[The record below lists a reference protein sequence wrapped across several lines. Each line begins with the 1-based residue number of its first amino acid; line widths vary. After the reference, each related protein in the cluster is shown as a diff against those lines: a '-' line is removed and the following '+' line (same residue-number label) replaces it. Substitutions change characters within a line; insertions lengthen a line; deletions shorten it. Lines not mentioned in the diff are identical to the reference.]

1 MSGPRVGINLLWLQ
15 PGRAGGAERYAVG
28 LLRAVADKADA
39 SVNVTL
45 FANGRFVRA
54 YPDLRERFTTTVPPL
69 EGRSRASRIAL
80 ESTWL
85 ARQTARRDLDLVHHL
100 NEVVPWIH
108 PTPSVLTVHDLR
120 SMEGAAVLGR
130 AQGAYLRIAVP
141 RSVRIARSVI
151 TPTEFVRRDV
161 IERFAIDPARVV
173 VVSAPVPLFVPADH
187 TSLEPVGPYFLYP
200 AVTNRHKNH
209 RLLLEAFA
217 KVVAERPEVRLV
229 LTGGPGN
236 ADAEVQDAIT
246 RLDLGLR
253 VTRTGRLADP
263 AFERLLTD
271 AVALVYPSTF
281 EGFGLPLTE
290 AMAAGCPVIAA
301 DATAL
306 PEVVGEAGL
315 LVAPGDRDGW
325 AAAMLRLLDD
335 RALRERLIT
344 SGAARVRAFTPA
356 ETARRLTEAYRLAL
370 GN

>member
-1 MSGPRVGINLLWLQ
+1 MSRPRIGINLLWLQ
-15 PGRAGGAERYAVG
+15 PGRAGGSERYAVG
-28 LLRAVADKADA
+28 IVRALADEAPDVAIT
-39 SVNVTL
+39 VFGNRR
-45 FANGRFVRA
+45 FARA
-54 YPDLRERFTTTVPPL
+54 YPDVTERVPTVVAPL
-69 EGRSRASRIAL
+69 EGRSRLSRIAS

-85 ARQTARRDLDLVHHL
+85 ARETSRRRLDLVHHL
-100 NEVVPWIH
+100 NDVIPWVH
-108 PTPSVLTVHDLR
+108 ARPSVLTIHDLR
-120 SMEGAAVLGR
+120 SMAGGDVLGR
-130 AQGAYLRIAVP
+130 GQAAYLRIAVP
-141 RSVRIARSVI
+141 RSVRAAGVVM
-151 TPTEFVRRDV
+151 TPTDHVRRAV
-161 IERFAIDPARVV
+161 IARFAIDPARVV
-173 VVSAPVPLFVPADH
+173 VVSAPVPRLDPARE
-187 TSLEPVGPYFLYP
+187 TALEPGGPFFLYP
-200 AVTNRHKNH
+200 AITNRHKNH

-236 ADAEVQDAIT
+236 ADGEVRDAIA
-246 RLDLGLR
+246 RLDLGGH
-253 VTRTGRLADP
+253 VTRAGRLADP
-263 AFERLLTD
+263 AFERLLAD

-325 AAAMLRLLDD
+325 AVAMLRLLDD

-356 ETARRLTEAYRLAL
+356 ETASRLTEAYRLAL